1 MERGRWA
8 ARLGLMALRLRDALL
23 DATLRVCERVLPAL
37 PRELVLG
44 LADGLGLSLWALDRR
59 GRGVGRENLA
69 AVFGATHGERWRARV
84 LRSSYRHAARTLAL
98 LFHWQPLT
106 PALFQRLVRIDPGD
120 LARFRA
126 WAQEGRRGVLVSA
139 HLGNW
144 ELLLAARTGVTFT
157 PPFAYL
163 AESTGLR
170 VVDDAM
176 DRLRDRGAGAGSLR
190 KRGALA
196 LRQAFRQGK
205 CISFMMDRNLRGSQ
219 GGVYAPFL
227 GLEARTTP
235 LGAVLAQAFAAP
247 LGVSL
252 MEPDGPGRWRLTI
265 SDDLMPAPGPDPGA
279 DVRLALTRANDLLSE
294 AIRRHPEAYL
304 WMLKRFKS
312 RPEAERGRYP
322 AYSFHDP

>member
-1 MERGRWA
+1 MRGAWA
-8 ARLGLMALRLRDALL
+8 ARVGLAALRLRDTLL

-37 PRELVLG
+37 PRGLVLA
-44 LADGLGLSLWALDRR
+44 LADGLGLLAWALDRR
-59 GRGVGRENLA
+59 GRGVGRANLE
-69 AVFGATHGERWRARV
+69 AVFGATHGKRWRARV
-84 LRSSYRHAARTLAL
+84 LRRSYRHAVRTLLL
-98 LFHWQPLT
+98 LFHLQPMT
-106 PALFQRLVRIDPGD
+106 PALFARLVRIEPGD

-126 WAQEGRRGVLVSA
+126 WAEEGRRGVLVSA

-163 AESTGLR
+163 AESTGVR
-170 VVDDAM
+170 VVDDAL
-176 DRLRDRGAGAGSLR
+176 DRLRDRGAGSGSLR

-219 GGVYAPFL
+219 GGVYVPFL

-235 LGAVLAQAFAAP
+235 LGAVLAQAFGAP
-247 LGVSL
+247 MGVSL

-265 SDDLMPAPGPDPGA
+265 SDDVMPVPGPDPQA
-279 DVRLALTRANDLLSE
+279 DVRLALTRANNLLSE
-294 AIRRHPEAYL
+294 AVRRHPEAYL

-312 RPEAERGRYP
+312 RPCVERGPYP
-322 AYSFHDP
+322 EYSFYDP